1 MIINTCKELFEGNI
15 DLEGYLNSDL
25 INELYFKPKRVDKN
39 IIHNKL
45 NDSTYMSK
53 VKKTI
58 DYYKNMNLEKVISDK
73 IHDFEIDI
81 NYTLDDYKIYVIIGL
96 NTTTIYSTKYNDE
109 DVTVLLLES
118 TDGIMENLDMLLA
131 HEFTHFVRRQVFK
144 KDIFENSIGERF
156 IVEGI
161 GCNYSREIVP
171 GKEDYI
177 YCIVSPETTIW
188 VKDNMDK
195 IEKHFIEKIGTNE
208 LMRDYF
214 YMFADMKETGLYPRT
229 GYVYGY
235 LIIKDYL
242 EKNNLKIKDIIT
254 KPWEELWGLIT
265 DEGVI

>member
-25 INELYFKPKRVDKN
+25 INELYFKPKRVDKD

-58 DYYKNMNLEKVISDK
+58 NYYKDMNLEKVISDK

-171 GKEDYI
+171 NKEDYE
-177 YCIVSPETTIW
+177 YCIVNKYTVEW
-188 VKDNMDK
+188 VKNNIDK
-195 IEKHFIEKIGTNE
+195 VEDHMCGKIDTNE
-208 LMRDYF
+208 LMSDYF
-214 YMFADMKETGLYPRT
+214 YMFVDTEKTGLPART

-235 LIIKDYL
+235 LKVKEYL
-242 EKNNLKIKDIIT
+242 ENNNLRIKDIID
-254 KPWEELWGLIT
+254 KDWKDILN
-265 DEGVI
+265 